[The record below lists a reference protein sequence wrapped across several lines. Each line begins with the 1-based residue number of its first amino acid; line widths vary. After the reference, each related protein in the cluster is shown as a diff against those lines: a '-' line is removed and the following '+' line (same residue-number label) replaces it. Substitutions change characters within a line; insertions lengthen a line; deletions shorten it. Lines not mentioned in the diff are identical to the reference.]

1 MLLDQWLKPGPCG
14 VGCAPARAKEAPRS
28 VARGQGGSCL
38 IFSPIPHCHFLGE
51 HIPPVVVCSSW
62 ESTVFL
68 LSLPPTLHPMP
79 GLMAGLGHKRLT
91 GRTQEAGDSIY
102 SLWSWGREKKRGKG
116 WALSVFLPSP
126 THSKG
131 FCPLGGVREHMA
143 LCAGGCRKMPQS
155 SREDR
160 AAGRGAKKTSSL
172 VYVG

>member
-1 MLLDQWLKPGPCG
+1 MLPDQWLKPGPCG
-14 VGCAPARAKEAPRS
+14 VDCAPVQTKEAPKS
-28 VARGQGGSCL
+28 IVRGQGGSWL
-38 IFSPIPHCHFLGE
+38 IFSPFSHHCFLGE
-51 HIPPVVVCSSW
+51 HIPALVVRPSW
-62 ESTVFL
+62 ESGVFL

-131 FCPLGGVREHMA
+131 FYPLGGVREHMA

-155 SREDR
+155 SREGR
-160 AAGRGAKKTSSL
+160 AAG
-172 VYVG
+172 